1 MVENL
6 TEQTLKEDLNL
17 AKRTAV
23 MTVERTIPRMDW
35 INKRKTDVMQLVV
48 MTRVPKPMVDMV
60 STLNRR
66 ADL

>member
-1 MVENL
+1 MAENL
-6 TEQTLKEDLNL
+6 TEDLKEDLNL

-23 MTVERTIPRMDW
+23 MTVGRTTPMMVW
-35 INKRKTDVMQLVV
+35 VNKRNTEVMQLVV

-60 STLNRR
+60 STLNKR